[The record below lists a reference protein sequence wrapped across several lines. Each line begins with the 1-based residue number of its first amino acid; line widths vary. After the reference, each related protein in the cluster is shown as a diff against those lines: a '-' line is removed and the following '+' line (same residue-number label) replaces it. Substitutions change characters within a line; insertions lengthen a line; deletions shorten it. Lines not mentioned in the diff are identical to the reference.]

1 MNALI
6 KLNPSDAPKPATTL
20 LAKKAV
26 RTTMDGNTAVAH
38 VAYRVNEV
46 CAIYPITPSST
57 MAELA
62 DQWSAEGVPNIWG
75 NVPVVQEMQSE
86 GGAAGAV
93 HGALQSGAMTTTF
106 TSSQGLMLMLPN
118 LFKIAG
124 ELNATVFHVASRS
137 LATSALSIFGDH
149 SDILACRTTGFALLS
164 SANVQEAHDTALI
177 AEAAT
182 LQARVPFIHF
192 FDGFRTSHELNTLDL
207 VDDDT
212 MRAMISNDLVRAHR
226 DRGLNP
232 EHPFIRGTAQNPDT
246 FFQAR
251 EAVSPYHAAVPGIL
265 ATAMDR
271 FAELTGRRYRLFE
284 YEGAPDATRV
294 LILMGTGAETARQ
307 TVKTLVAAGQKVG
320 VVQVRLYRP
329 FSAADLLAAIPA
341 SVSAIAVLEQAKE
354 PGSAGEPLYLDVI
367 ATLAQS
373 FAAGTRTTMPRVIG
387 GRYGLSSK
395 DFTPAMAKAALDEL
409 SKTGAKG
416 GFAGRNGFTLGINDD
431 VSHTSLTIDPEF
443 SIEDAST
450 TRAVFYGLGADGTVG
465 ANKNSVKIIAE
476 DAGRYAQGYF
486 VYDSHKSGAQTVSH
500 LRFGPDPIRAPYLIA
515 SAGFVACHQF
525 ALLER
530 QDPLRI
536 AAPGGVFL
544 LNSPYGKDH
553 TWVEL
558 PLSVQQ
564 KIIDKKLRFFVID
577 ASKVARNVGLG
588 VRTNTVLQTCFF
600 AISGVLPREQAL
612 NHIKESIRKTYS
624 RKGDAVVKMN
634 FEAVD
639 GTLKQLFEIDVPATA
654 TSPHDLIPL
663 VGDDAPDFVRHV
675 TAPMLV
681 GRGDDIPVSLI
692 PADGTFPSG
701 TAAYEKRNIAE
712 AVPVWEEDLCIQ
724 CGQCSFVCPHS
735 VIRSRTYDESA
746 LAGAPASFK
755 SAPVNAR
762 GYPEERFTLQ
772 FYVEDCTGCG
782 LCIEACP
789 SISPREP
796 GKKAINLAEKAPLL
810 EAERT
815 SMAFFEKLPVND
827 RSRVDFA
834 NVRGVQLLEPLFE
847 FSGACAGCGETPY
860 LKLLSQLFG
869 DRAQIANA
877 TGCSSIY
884 GGSLPVT
891 PWTKNHEG
899 RGPAWSNSLFE
910 DNAEFGMGFRIAADK
925 HVAMAHALLQRLAPV
940 VGDSLVQ
947 DLLNAPQIQEF
958 ELRAQR
964 IRVAELKA
972 RLLTLQTE
980 DARDLLSVVDHLV
993 RRSIWIVG
1001 GDGWAFD
1008 IGYGGLDHVLAS
1020 GRNVNVLVLNTELY
1034 SNTGGQASKA
1044 TPLAAVA
1051 KFAAAGKRVPRKDL
1065 ALLAIAYGNVYVA
1078 QVAMGANAQQTLDAF
1093 REAEAYDGPSL
1104 IIAYSQC
1111 IAHGIDMRFG
1121 MKQQDL
1127 AVACG
1132 YWPLVRFNPAMQTV
1146 GRSPFQLD
1154 SPRPTIPFKDYA
1166 YNEVRYSSLARSLP
1180 DDAAALLVEAQA
1192 GITAK
1197 YRKYEQLAALD
1208 GGKFVPG
1215 TAILT
1220 AGDN

>member
-1 MNALI
+1 MSPDTGVVISPTAG
-6 KLNPSDAPKPATTL
+6 PAVSQ
-20 LAKKAV
+20 AI

-62 DQWSAEGVPNIWG
+62 DQWSAEGVRNIWG

-124 ELNATVFHVASRS
+124 ELNATVFHVAARS

-149 SDILACRTTGFALLS
+149 SDVMACRTTGFALLS
-164 SANVQEAHDTALI
+164 SASVQEAHDSALI

-182 LQARVPFIHF
+182 LQARVPFMHF

-207 VDDDT
+207 VSDDM

-226 DRGLNP
+226 GRALSP

-251 EAVSPYHAAVPGIL
+251 EAVSPYYAAVPGIL
-265 ATAMDR
+265 DSVMAR
-271 FAELTGRRYRLFE
+271 FAGLTGRRYQLFE
-284 YEGAPDATRV
+284 YEGAPDAERV
-294 LILMGTGAETARQ
+294 LILMGSGAETARE
-307 TVKTLVAAGQKVG
+307 TVKALVARGEKVG

-329 FSAADLLAAIPA
+329 FSAAHFLAAIPA
-341 SVSAIAVLEQAKE
+341 SVAAIAVLEQVKE
-354 PGSAGEPLYLDVI
+354 AGGVGEPLYLDVI
-367 ATLAQS
+367 ATLAQG
-373 FAAGTRTTMPRVIG
+373 FADGARASMPRVIG

-409 SKTGAKG
+409 SQVDAEGR
-416 GFAGRNGFTLGINDD
+416 FAGRNSFTLGINDD
-431 VSHTSLTIDPEF
+431 VSHSNLAINPDF
-443 SIEDAST
+443 SIEADST

-465 ANKNSVKIIAE
+465 ANKNSAKIIAE

-500 LRFGPDPIRAPYLIA
+500 LRFGPNPIQAPYLIA

-525 ALLER
+525 GFLER
-530 QDPLRI
+530 QDLLRV

-544 LNSPYGKDH
+544 LNSPYGKDA
-553 TWVEL
+553 TWDAL
-558 PLSVQQ
+558 PRSVQQ
-564 KIIDKKLRFFVID
+564 QIIDKKLRLFVID
-577 ASKVARNVGLG
+577 ASKVARDVGLG

-600 AISGVLPREQAL
+600 GISGVLPRELAIS
-612 NHIKESIRKTYS
+612 HIKESIRKTYS
-624 RKGDAVVKMN
+624 RKGEATVAKN
-634 FEAVD
+634 FAAVD
-639 GTLKQLFEIDVPATA
+639 DTLAQLFEVDVPTQA
-654 TSPHDLIPL
+654 TSSHDLPPI
-663 VGDDAPDFVRHV
+663 VAASAPDFVQRV
-675 TAPMLV
+675 TARMLA

-692 PADGTFPSG
+692 PVDGTFPSG
-701 TAAYEKRNIAE
+701 TSAYEKRNIAE
-712 AVPVWEEDLCIQ
+712 AVPVWEPDLCIQ

-735 VIRSRTYDESA
+735 VIRSRTYNETA
-746 LAGAPASFK
+746 LAGAPAMFK

-762 GYPEERFTLQ
+762 GYPEARFTLQ
-772 FYVEDCTGCG
+772 FHVEDCTGCG
-782 LCIEACP
+782 LCVEACP
-789 SISPREP
+789 ALSPREP
-796 GKKAINLAEKAPLL
+796 DKKAINLTDKEPLI
-810 EAERT
+810 ESERV
-815 SMAFFEKLPVND
+815 SMAFFETLPVND
-827 RSRVDFA
+827 RARVDFA
-834 NVRGVQLLEPLFE
+834 NVRGVQYLEPLFE

-910 DNAEFGMGFRIAADK
+910 DNAEFGLGFRLAADK
-925 HVAMAHALLQRLAPV
+925 HLAMARALLTRLAPV

-947 DLLNAPQIQEF
+947 DILNAPQIQEF

-964 IRVAELKA
+964 MRVAELKT
-972 RLLTLQTE
+972 RLLALATE

-1001 GDGWAFD
+1001 GDGWAYD

-1020 GRNVNVLVLNTELY
+1020 GRNVNILVLNTELY

-1044 TPLAAVA
+1044 TPLGAVA

-1065 ALLAIAYGNVYVA
+1065 ALLAVAYGNVYVA

-1127 AVACG
+1127 AVASG
-1132 YWPLVRFNPAMQTV
+1132 YWPLMRFNPTMQTV

-1154 SPRPTIPFKDYA
+1154 SPRPTIPFKRYA
-1166 YNEVRYSSLARSLP
+1166 YNEIRYSSLERTLP
-1180 DDAAALLVEAQA
+1180 DDAASLLVEAQA
-1192 GITAK
+1192 AVTAK
-1197 YRKYEQLAALD
+1197 YRKYEDLASLD
-1208 GGKFVPG
+1208 GGQFQPG
-1215 TAILT
+1215 SVTPVV
-1220 AGDN
+1220 GDA